1 MKIAGSP
8 DDVYPRP
15 ARGTAGNG
23 IPNRSGIPFPAVG
36 SRIPGRWERQSQCRD
51 QRRQAGAA
59 CPGCPASG
67 QPVRRLFLDADE
79 RIGKDGCQTTRRDTA
94 RKDVLDN
101 IGHLVEDAG
110 H

>member
-1 MKIAGSP
+1 MKIADSP

-15 ARGTAGNG
+15 ARETNGNG